1 VDVLVSR
8 RVPCLLVALVLLPA
22 VVTGCADERP
32 PMPAPRTYHTVK
44 RVGSPDCR
52 RLTVRVEE
60 EQRVSSWDWSAS
72 TSTWV
77 ERRGPWM
84 PAGRTTRPAT
94 AEDCLRVI
102 DKIPGDAALPD
113 LTLKQL
119 TRCGAGD
126 KKATGGDCFM
136 IVDPAPAD
144 EDFPKLAG
152 RKLLKF
158 PVITLNIGNGPS
170 EIIADRSAKQA
181 EDWKAYQT
189 FYTATGKR
197 LGSAFEPQVQFYFA
211 GDGHEH
217 WHVRDFD
224 QYEILDASGTVV
236 RRAEKH
242 GYCLQDNTTYDT
254 MAGEPGVPQAPV
266 YPEGTSCGEGNPEA
280 LTIVHG
286 LSKGWGDTYPS
297 DLPDQ
302 AIDITGLPDGEY
314 TVDVHADVHD
324 YVKESD
330 EGNNEATIK
339 VTVTGDKVTVHPSSS
354 VGGIH

>member
-1 VDVLVSR
+1 VPVSR
-8 RVPCLLVALVLLPA
+8 RIKHLFVPLVLLVP
-22 VVTGCADERP
+22 VVLTGCADQRP
-32 PMPAPRTYHTVK
+32 PRPAPRTYRTEKTVGK
-44 RVGSPDCR
+44 PDCRTLRVPVEDEQRVGSWSWR
-52 RLTVRVEE
+52 
-60 EQRVSSWDWSAS
+60 SS
-72 TSTWV
+72 TTRWV
-77 ERRGPWM
+77 ESKGPWV

-94 AEDCLRVI
+94 AEDCLRII

-126 KKATGGDCFM
+126 KKATGGDCFE

-144 EDFPKLAG
+144 QDFPKLAG

-158 PVITLNIGNGPS
+158 PVITLNIGDGPS
-170 EIIADRSAKQA
+170 EIIADRSAARPK
-181 EDWKAYQT
+181 DWKAYQT
-189 FYTATGKR
+189 FYTANGRR
-197 LGSAFEPQVQFYFA
+197 LGSAYEPEVQFYFA

-224 QYEILDASGTVV
+224 QYEILDAGGKIV

-254 MAGEPGVPQAPV
+254 MAGEPGVPRKPA
-266 YPEGTSCGEGNPEA
+266 YPEATSCGKESPEA
-280 LTIVHG
+280 LAIIHG

-302 AIDITGLPDGEY
+302 ALDITGLPDGEY

-330 EGNNEATIK
+330 EGNNEASIK
-339 VTVTGDKVTVHPSSS
+339 VTIKGDHVTVHPSTS